1 MKKKIKDFFLC
12 HALWHILTLS
22 VTFSVA
28 LFVTVSITHCCTI
41 KHLLVFCCCEFPSV
55 NWKYQI
61 PLSDHN
67 KIERIKMDPI
77 GLCIAESL
85 RGIKH
90 FQDFNKTSHPPVN
103 LKLPT
108 PFSRHNKMK
117 RIKMDPLGFA
127 LQSPFGG

>member
-1 MKKKIKDFFLC
+1 MKKNKGLFSLSRSLTRSDALCHVLCHGLCHGLC
-12 HALWHILTLS
+12 HALLCNK
-22 VTFSVA
+22 TFSG
-28 LFVTVSITHCCTI
+28 F
-41 KHLLVFCCCEFPSV
+41 FCCEFPSV

-85 RGIKH
+85 RGIKR
-90 FQDFNKTSHPPVN
+90 FQDFNKISHPPVN

-108 PFSRHNKMK
+108 PLSRHNKMK